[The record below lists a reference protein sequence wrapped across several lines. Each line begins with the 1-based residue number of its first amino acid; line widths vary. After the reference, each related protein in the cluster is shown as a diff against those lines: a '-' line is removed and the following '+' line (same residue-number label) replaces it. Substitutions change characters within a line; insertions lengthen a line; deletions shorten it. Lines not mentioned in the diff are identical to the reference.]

1 MYTFFKKKAVL
12 STTKYS
18 TWIRDDVLQF
28 KGQNLSLNKY
38 LFFYQNSVNFN
49 YKENIYIENVG

>member
-1 MYTFFKKKAVL
+1 MYTFFLKKAVL

-38 LFFYQNSVNFN
+38 LFFTKIQSILII
-49 YKENIYIENVG
+49 KKIYI